1 MEPSKEYKVTQIS
14 WGKHLETRLVKAS
27 SVEEAEG
34 DAFSEGKLVDEWT
47 DSEHIEY
54 ETEEVGVTNVPVI
67 DEGFAKAFL
76 KDPENVRLS
85 KATEITEAAAE
96 SLSKH
101 EGNLS
106 LYRLT
111 ELSDAAAESLSKHE
125 GNLSLNGLTV
135 VSEDAAKFLSKHKG
149 ALGLSGLTEL
159 SDTAAESLS
168 KHKGELF
175 LGGLTDLSEA
185 AAESFSKLQGKIN
198 HEDSADWAE
207 SRRLPSWDEVHKDR
221 TVIPNKFG
229 YIKCP
234 DCGIRFQEKTIE
246 WKDGVASHG
255 CYVGR
260 YFKKPR
266 IDGEC

>member
-1 MEPSKEYKVTQIS
+1 MEPSKEYRVTQIS

-54 ETEEVGVTNVPVI
+54 ETEEVGGTNAPVI
-67 DEGFAKAFL
+67 DEELAKAFL
-76 KDPENVRLS
+76 KAPENVRLS

-101 EGNLS
+101 EGKLF
-106 LYRLT
+106 LHRLT
-111 ELSDAAAESLSKHE
+111 ELSDAAAESLSKHK
-125 GNLSLNGLTV
+125 GGLSLG
-135 VSEDAAKFLSKHKG
+135 
-149 ALGLSGLTEL
+149 GLTEL
-159 SDTAAESLS
+159 SDAAAESL
-168 KHKGELF
+168 
-175 LGGLTDLSEA
+175 
-185 AAESFSKLQGKIN
+185 SKLQGKIN

-234 DCGIRFQEKTIE
+234 DCGLRFQEKTIE

-255 CYVGR
+255 SCVGG